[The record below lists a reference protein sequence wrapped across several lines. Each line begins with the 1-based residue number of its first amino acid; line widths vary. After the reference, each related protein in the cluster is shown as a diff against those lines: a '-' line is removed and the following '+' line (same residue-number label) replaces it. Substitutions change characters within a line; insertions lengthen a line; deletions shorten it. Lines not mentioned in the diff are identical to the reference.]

1 MYPYI
6 SVYRSDETDFSHN
19 GLRILSPTSCRIT
32 EILNGEYSLTLSHP
46 LDEQGT
52 WRFLIEYNII
62 KCQGQLFRIY
72 RKKITMN
79 TDGTFECS
87 VDALHIFYDLN
98 FYFILDTRPIFKNGP
113 DALNWIMNNTL
124 IRRNS
129 GEAQQPS
136 AEFTYSS
143 DLYSDNIVENLEY
156 QHTAYYQKMSVT
168 KALIGA
174 DNSFVNVWGG
184 EIKRDNFHFT
194 INKQRGKSNAFNIRY
209 GVDMLEIQETVDFS
223 SYCESVYWNG
233 SFHYTLDGKD
243 EEIKLHGVAS
253 LSRLNMPGLPV
264 SPMKN
269 IDISITEKDIKD
281 DWNLSDVIDALEKG
295 AKDYMLTNCSPV
307 VNYRISFANLK
318 NTEKYK
324 DFINIQSCELGDIGM
339 IYNEKLNINTIQ
351 QIVKKVVNG
360 ITGEIENIDLG
371 SLRKTFTSDGKV
383 NGGYDSIRTE
393 LIKNEISY
401 NNTWEVLGEEGYNLN
416 TLNSSWNDLAG
427 VVSDEYEEVT

>member
-72 RKKITMN
+72 RKKNTMN
-79 TDGTFECS
+79 TDGTFECT

-98 FYFILDTRPIFKNGP
+98 FYFIRDTRVIYKNGP
-113 DALNWIMNNTL
+113 DALHWIMNNTL
-124 IRRNS
+124 TGRNS

-136 AEFTYSS
+136 AQFSYSS
-143 DLYSDNIVENLEY
+143 DMFSNNIAENL
-156 QHTAYYQKMSVT
+156 QFRHTAYYQKMSVT
-168 KALIGA
+168 RALLGA
-174 DNSFVNVWGG
+174 DNSFISVWGG
-184 EIKRDNFHFT
+184 ELKRDNFHFS
-194 INKQRGKSNAFNIRY
+194 INKQRGRTDAFNIRY
-209 GVDMLEIQETVDFS
+209 GVDMLEIQETVDYS
-223 SYCESVYWNG
+223 AYCESVYWNG
-233 SFHYTLDGKD
+233 SFRYTDNGEDAEMKYQG
-243 EEIKLHGVAS
+243 IAS

-281 DWNLSDVIDALEKG
+281 DWILSDVIDALEKT

-307 VNYRISFANLK
+307 VNYRVSFANLK
-318 NTEKYK
+318 DFEKYS
-324 DFINIQSCELGDIGM
+324 DFINLQSCELGDIGI
-339 IYNEKLNINTIQ
+339 IYNDKLRINTTQ
-351 QIVKKVVNG
+351 QIVKKIVNG
-360 ITGEIENIDLG
+360 ITGETESIELG
-371 SLRKTFTSDGKV
+371 SLRRTFTNDGKI
-383 NGGYDSIRTE
+383 NGGYNSVRTE

-401 NNTWEVLGEEGYNLN
+401 NNTWEELGNEGYSLN

-427 VVSDEYEEVT
+427 VVSGEYEEVT